1 MIVSFFDP
9 STCLTGV
16 VSERT
21 DLISEMTDL
30 SLVDPVTI
38 MSSMYTM
45 LDLDIFIITC
55 TFYNLFG
62 ILEFLVQFRLN
73 IGLGPFWFGGWWW
86 VVGVFVFI
94 LRMMRMEVCDV
105 RRVKVTG

>member
-38 MSSMYTM
+38 MSSMYTI
-45 LDLDIFIITC
+45 LDLDIFIIMC

-62 ILEFLVQFRLN
+62 ILEFLVQFRLK

-86 VVGVFVFI
+86 LVGVFVYI
-94 LRMMRMEVCDV
+94 KHDAYGGL
-105 RRVKVTG
+105 